1 MRTRVAIVYNGP
13 QHSRYDAVSE
23 GKAVL
28 GVLGAVEAVHRAL
41 LELGFDVTRVP
52 LMPPLKQAEREL
64 RNLIN
69 KDLAFNLF
77 EGFCGYPDTEAVLP
91 DILSEMEIPY
101 TGCPASALKLGL
113 DKAKMKVL
121 LKAAGINTPDF
132 QLLNS
137 QMLNRFQLGY
147 PCIVKPRCEDA
158 SHGLSPASVV
168 NDPASLKRQIGLV
181 SNRYSGGALVEEFI
195 DGREFNATILGGA
208 ECRVLPVS
216 EIVYSLPSG
225 MPRILTFAA
234 KWEPDSPYFEGT
246 KAVCPAE
253 VEAEEQERIAGTA
266 VAAFRILGGKGYARV
281 DMRMNREGQVN
292 VIEVNPNPDI
302 SPGSGAVRQAEAA
315 GMTYAQFIEKIVQLA
330 IYGKDNEN
338 LYSPYDSRRQT
349 QHNEDTAQ
357 YTGIQTL

>member
-1 MRTRVAIVYNGP
+1 MRTRVAIAYNKP
-13 QHSRYDAVSE
+13 HHSRYDAVSE

-28 GVLGAVEAVHRAL
+28 GVLEAVEAVHRAL
-41 LELGFDVTRVP
+41 LELGFEVTQVP
-52 LMPPLKQAEREL
+52 LVPPLERAERKL
-64 RNLIN
+64 RNIN
-69 KDLAFNLF
+69 TDLVFNLF
-77 EGFCGYPDTEAVLP
+77 EGFCGSPETEAVLP
-91 DILSEMEIPY
+91 KILSEMGIPS

-113 DKAKMKVL
+113 DKAKMKVM
-121 LKAAGINTPDF
+121 LKVAGIRTPDF
-132 QLLNS
+132 QLLNPET
-137 QMLNRFQLGY
+137 LNWFRLDY

-158 SHGLSPASVV
+158 SHGLSPRSVV
-168 NDPASLKRQIGLV
+168 NDSASLKRQIGLV

-195 DGREFNATILGGA
+195 DGREFNATILGNS
-208 ECRVLPVS
+208 EYRVLPVS

-253 VEAEEQERIAGTA
+253 VETEERERIAETA
-266 VAAFRILGGKGYARV
+266 VSAFQILGGQGYARV
-281 DMRMNREGQVN
+281 DMRMDHEGQVN

-315 GMTYAQFIEKIVQLA
+315 GMTYTQFIEKIVQLA
-330 IYGKDNEN
+330 IYGEDNEN
-338 LYSPYDSRRQT
+338 RYSPYDSQRQT
-349 QHNEDTAQ
+349 QHNENTAQ